1 MNKHP
6 DRGSTYRGRVLIS
19 QTIKDEP
26 PPPSK
31 GGTLPKKG
39 VHGLPAFKKNCKR
52 LKLAAEPLN
61 RKYRLRVALVSGTEL
76 PSMFK
81 KLMVTVSWGKYELR
95 SPIVANA
102 NGTSEW

>member
-26 PPPSK
+26 PPALK
-31 GGTLPKKG
+31 GGPVPKKG
-39 VHGLPAFKKNCKR
+39 VHGLPAFKKKCRR
-52 LKLAAEPLN
+52 LKLAAEPPN

-81 KLMVTVSWGKYELR
+81 KLMVVVSWGKYELR
-95 SPIVANA
+95 SPTVANS